1 MNEKVLLK
9 NPDSNQSLFMKEI
22 DTETRMTILIALNID
37 DSCNCRNP
45 FE

>member
-1 MNEKVLLK
+1 MIANLLAIMETSK
-9 NPDSNQSLFMKEI
+9 SYFMKEI
-22 DTETRMTILIALNID
+22 DTEARMTILIALNID